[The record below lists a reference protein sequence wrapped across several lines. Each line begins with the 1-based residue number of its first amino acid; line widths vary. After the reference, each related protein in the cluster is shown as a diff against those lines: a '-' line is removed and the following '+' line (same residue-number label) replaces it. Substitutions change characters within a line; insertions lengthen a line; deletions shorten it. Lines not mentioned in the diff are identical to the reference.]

1 MLSTMFRRR
10 PGRAAVAAILTGIML
25 ALAGAPALAGD
36 PANATTTSATGNGNL
51 IYGVG
56 LVVGLPGTGDSVVD
70 QNLVDHSIVGVLKR
84 AGIEP
89 WRGAILPG
97 TVAAVTLSAELP
109 EGAVDGVKVEVRITP
124 IGNARSLAGGTL
136 LMAPLRGPDGVV
148 YALSQGAVLAGTGKA
163 GAVLAA
169 ASAGS
174 RPDTK
179 LASGAVIQ
187 RHLLAAP
194 SMTLTGM
201 LAQN

>member
-25 ALAGAPALAGD
+25 ALAGD
-36 PANATTTSATGNGNL
+36 PASATTASATGNGNL

-97 TVAAVTLSAELP
+97 KVAAVTLSAELP

-174 RPDTK
+174 RPDAE

-187 RHLLAAP
+187 RHLVAAP